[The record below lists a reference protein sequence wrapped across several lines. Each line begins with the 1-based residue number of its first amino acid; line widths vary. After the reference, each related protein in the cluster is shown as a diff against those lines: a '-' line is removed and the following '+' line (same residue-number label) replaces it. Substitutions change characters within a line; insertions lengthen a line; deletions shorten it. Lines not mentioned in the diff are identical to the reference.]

1 MSSGQALVLQRT
13 PESLDSL
20 VHRRVRE
27 LVHDAASRAGVRR
40 RTGASGWHV
49 DAHST
54 GGVRRDWGVGSVQ
67 RDRGCRL
74 RSAALSL
81 GLAHLGSRLNHLR
94 RGEQRRRQLD
104 QAALPLAQGLPHDL
118 AGPHASTGQ
127 TVARAWPGGIFPVQR
142 ADWWHPTHC
151 PSQSDLLVDHNPLVH
166 AASSLRP
173 GDLSTLDLLS
183 GPDVHGGR
191 ELSRLLCRRRNH
203 PDDWTSTPGRRCA
216 AGTLL
221 LAHDVGRG
229 GEDRVPTHQL
239 AGEVGEDRARPRLG
253 GPEGRPVMAEAVG
266 TLTLSGRQA
275 QKSSEPVRVDRALLI
290 FWIAAAAY
298 LILAVLSVLAL
309 NMMPGHSL
317 SRVAI
322 AQRVIF
328 SRDPHLAA
336 VGFVWNPLQ
345 TLPLVPLVP
354 LRLVW
359 PDVVRL
365 GFAAFLV
372 SGGFIAGAGYP
383 IHAILRDF
391 GVRLLPRVL
400 LTAVFALHPMI
411 LYYAVN
417 GMSEAM
423 LLFFLLIA
431 VRQLGNWLRSR
442 ETLRLVYAGLALGIA
457 YFSRYEALAPAAAAV
472 LLVLLISWLRS
483 RGQALDRMAA
493 ALSDT
498 GIIGLPVAAAF
509 IFGAL
514 ASWIIVGQP
523 FEALTSAYGNAVH
536 MQVAQY
542 QRVAAA
548 VEYSQGWLP
557 ATTLA
562 FRRMLTLEPF
572 LLVLL
577 FVAAVQIF
585 RRRAHDA
592 VVPLAVFGAVLLFML
607 GAYLRGT
614 IFGDLRYFIAV
625 IPVATLLIG
634 ALLPGRQPR
643 PPVARPLL
651 VSSRPP
657 GRLVSIGTTA
667 LLLRPAVD
675 WLS

>member
-1 MSSGQALVLQRT
+1 
-13 PESLDSL
+13 
-20 VHRRVRE
+20 
-27 LVHDAASRAGVRR
+27 
-40 RTGASGWHV
+40 
-49 DAHST
+49 
-54 GGVRRDWGVGSVQ
+54 
-67 RDRGCRL
+67 
-74 RSAALSL
+74 
-81 GLAHLGSRLNHLR
+81 
-94 RGEQRRRQLD
+94 
-104 QAALPLAQGLPHDL
+104 
-118 AGPHASTGQ
+118 
-127 TVARAWPGGIFPVQR
+127 
-142 ADWWHPTHC
+142 
-151 PSQSDLLVDHNPLVH
+151 
-166 AASSLRP
+166 
-173 GDLSTLDLLS
+173 
-183 GPDVHGGR
+183 
-191 ELSRLLCRRRNH
+191 
-203 PDDWTSTPGRRCA
+203 
-216 AGTLL
+216 
-221 LAHDVGRG
+221 
-229 GEDRVPTHQL
+229 
-239 AGEVGEDRARPRLG
+239 
-253 GPEGRPVMAEAVG
+253 MAEAVG

-309 NMMPGHSL
+309 NMMPGDSL

-365 GFAAFLV
+365 GFAASLV
-372 SGGFIAGAGYP
+372 SVAFMAGAVYQ

-431 VRQLGNWLRSR
+431 VRHLGNWLRSR

-498 GIIGLPVAAAF
+498 VIIGLPVAAAF
-509 IFGAL
+509 IFWAL

-657 GRLVSIGTTA
+657 GRLVSIGTSA
-667 LLLRPAVD
+667 LLIGLAMASLPISAVGMSDRTVAPTQSDELSPVFNFVHHPGAGLVALRRNATERAVAHAVD
-675 WLS
+675 ALHLGSGKVLLDVFVGYPIVLYSDRPTQFVIPSDRDWRVAISDPSADGVEYFLVPSPTNPLAALDDLNRTYPGIFETGASIGQPVATFPGIGHSGAWRLFRVVSHATAESGP

>member
-1 MSSGQALVLQRT
+1 
-13 PESLDSL
+13 
-20 VHRRVRE
+20 
-27 LVHDAASRAGVRR
+27 
-40 RTGASGWHV
+40 
-49 DAHST
+49 
-54 GGVRRDWGVGSVQ
+54 
-67 RDRGCRL
+67 
-74 RSAALSL
+74 
-81 GLAHLGSRLNHLR
+81 
-94 RGEQRRRQLD
+94 
-104 QAALPLAQGLPHDL
+104 
-118 AGPHASTGQ
+118 
-127 TVARAWPGGIFPVQR
+127 
-142 ADWWHPTHC
+142 
-151 PSQSDLLVDHNPLVH
+151 
-166 AASSLRP
+166 
-173 GDLSTLDLLS
+173 
-183 GPDVHGGR
+183 
-191 ELSRLLCRRRNH
+191 
-203 PDDWTSTPGRRCA
+203 
-216 AGTLL
+216 
-221 LAHDVGRG
+221 
-229 GEDRVPTHQL
+229 
-239 AGEVGEDRARPRLG
+239 
-253 GPEGRPVMAEAVG
+253 
-266 TLTLSGRQA
+266 
-275 QKSSEPVRVDRALLI
+275 
-290 FWIAAAAY
+290 
-298 LILAVLSVLAL
+298 
-309 NMMPGHSL
+309 L

-322 AQRVIF
+322 AQRVLF

-359 PDVVRL
+359 PDAVRL
-365 GFAAFLV
+365 GFVASLV
-372 SGGFIAGAGYP
+372 SVVFMAGAVYQ
-383 IHAILRDF
+383 IYAILRDF

-417 GMSEAM
+417 GMSEAI

-431 VRQLGNWLRSR
+431 VRQLGNWVRSR

-472 LLVLLISWLRS
+472 LLVLIISVLRS
-483 RGQALDRMAA
+483 KGRQPLDRMAA

-498 GIIGLPVAAAF
+498 LIIGIPVAAAF
-509 IFGAL
+509 IFWAV

-577 FVAAVQIF
+577 FAGAVQIF
-585 RRRAHDA
+585 RRRAHEA

-607 GAYLRGT
+607 AAYLRGT

-625 IPVATLLIG
+625 IPVAILLIG

-651 VSSRPP
+651 VSNRPP
-657 GRLVSIGTTA
+657 GRLVSIGMSA
-667 LLLRPAVD
+667 LLIGLAVASLPISAIGMSDRSVAPTQSDELSPVFNFVHHPGAGLVALRRNVTERAVAHAVD
-675 WLS
+675 ALHLGSGKVLLDVFVGYPIVLYSDRPNQFVIPSDRDWRVAISDPASDGVEYFLVPSPTNPLAALDDLNRTYPGIFQTGAGIGQPVATFPGIGHSGAWRLFQVVGHATAESSS